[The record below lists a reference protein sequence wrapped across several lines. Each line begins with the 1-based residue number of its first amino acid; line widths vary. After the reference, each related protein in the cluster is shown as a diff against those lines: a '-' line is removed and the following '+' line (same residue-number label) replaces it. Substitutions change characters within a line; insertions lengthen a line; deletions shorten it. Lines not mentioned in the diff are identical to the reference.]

1 MTNLNN
7 VGVVSTVSL
16 FDAMQ
21 NGTRTTNG
29 MPAFKSTNNTLLDFF
44 TVAGDSRNTDVTKQF
59 LAAFADNQ
67 EIAVR
72 TLLWTRDSRG
82 GAGERN
88 TFRKLLGVLA
98 REDNFQHTKGVIAL
112 IPEVGRWDDLLV
124 LIGTKHESDAIAAIR
139 EALQKQNGLCAKWM
153 PRQGEVAAKLRNA
166 LGMTPKQ
173 WRKTL
178 VTLTNVVETK
188 MCNREWSAI
197 EYPKVPSRAIGKY
210 AKAFGRQDG
219 TRFTAF
225 KQAVAKGEVKIN
237 AGGVFPYDVVSLL
250 ARDSALA
257 EVQWKALPDYV
268 QGSSE
273 RAICV
278 VDVSGSMDSCVAGN
292 VSAMDVAIS
301 LGIYTAERL
310 QGVFKNTFITFTDKP
325 KIVKFNDDATL
336 RDRVAECQKDV
347 GYSTNLEGVFDAV
360 LRAAVQNKVPEDQMP
375 TKIVMISDMQ
385 FNAQVKGGGL
395 SAVPM
400 IQQKYAAAGY
410 KMPALVFWN
419 VNAAVYGNKPATVMD
434 RGVAMVSGFSPAILT
449 SILSGKDG
457 SMELML
463 DAVGKVRYNY
473 IQATPEVA
481 DVTTAKPKR
490 KYVRKVKAE

>member
-1 MTNLNN
+1 MTN
-7 VGVVSTVSL
+7 SVSL

-21 NGTRTTNG
+21 NSTTTTNG
-29 MPAFKSTNNTLLDFF
+29 MPAFKSTTSALLDFF
-44 TVAGDSRNTDVTKQF
+44 TVAGDSRNTDVTAQF
-59 LAAFADNQ
+59 KAAFLENQ

-82 GAGERN
+82 GAGERS

-98 REDNFQHTKGVIAL
+98 REDSFKHMKGVIAL
-112 IPEVGRWDDLLV
+112 TPEVGRWDDLLV
-124 LIGTKHESDAIAAIR
+124 LLGTKHEGDAIALIR

-153 PRQGEVAAKLRNA
+153 PRQGEVAAKLRTA

-197 EYPKVPSRAIGKY
+197 EYPKVPSRAVGKY

-219 TRFTAF
+219 VRFTAF
-225 KQAVAKGEVKIN
+225 KQAVSNGEAKIN
-237 AGGVFPYDVVSLL
+237 AGGVFPYDVVNLL
-250 ARDSALA
+250 RRDPALA

-268 QGSSE
+268 QGSNE

-278 VDVSGSMDSCVAGN
+278 VDVSGSMDSYVAGN

-325 KIVKFNDDATL
+325 KIVKFKEDQSLAS
-336 RDRVAECQKDV
+336 RVSTCKSDV

-360 LRAAVQNKVPEDQMP
+360 LRAAVLHKVPEDQMP

-385 FNAQVKGGGL
+385 FNAQVKGAGL

-400 IQQKYAAAGY
+400 IQKKYEEAGY

-419 VNAAVYGNKPATVMD
+419 VNAAGYGNKPATVMD

-449 SILSGKDG
+449 SVLSGKSD
-457 SMELML
+457 SLDLML
-463 DAVGKVRYNY
+463 DAVGKERYNY
-473 IQATPEVA
+473 IKATLEV
-481 DVTTAKPKR
+481 VEVIPAKPKR
-490 KYVRKVKAE
+490 KYVRKVKVE

>member
-1 MTNLNN
+1 MTN
-7 VGVVSTVSL
+7 SVSL

-21 NGTRTTNG
+21 NGTHTTNG
-29 MPAFKSTNNTLLDFF
+29 MPAFKSTNNALLDFF

-88 TFRKLLGVLA
+88 TFRKLLSVLA
-98 REDNFQHTKGVIAL
+98 REDSFQHMKGVIAL
-112 IPEVGRWDDLLV
+112 TPEVGRWDDLLV

-166 LGMTPKQ
+166 LGMTPKH

-188 MCNREWSAI
+188 MCNREWTAI

-225 KQAVAKGEVKIN
+225 KQAAAKGEVKIN

-250 ARDSALA
+250 NRDSALA

-268 QGSSE
+268 QGFNE

-278 VDVSGSMDSCVAGN
+278 VDVSGSMASRVAGN

-301 LGIYTAERL
+301 LGIYTSERL
-310 QGVFKNTFITFTDKP
+310 QGVFKDTFITFTDNP
-325 KIVKFNDDATL
+325 KIVKFKEGTTL
-336 RDRVAECQKDV
+336 AQRVSEAKRDV
-347 GYSTNLEGVFDAV
+347 GYSTNLEGVFNAV

-385 FNAQVKGGGL
+385 FNAQVRGNL
-395 SAVPM
+395 SVVPL

-419 VNAAVYGNKPATVMD
+419 VNATVYGNKPATVMD

-449 SILSGKDG
+449 SILSGKDN
-457 SMELML
+457 SIELML

-481 DVTTAKPKR
+481 EVTTAKPKR

>member
-1 MTNLNN
+1 MTN
-7 VGVVSTVSL
+7 SVSL

-21 NGTRTTNG
+21 NGTHTTNG
-29 MPAFKSTNNTLLDFF
+29 MPAFKSTNNALLDFF

-88 TFRKLLGVLA
+88 TFRKLMGVLA
-98 REDNFQHTKGVIAL
+98 REDSFQHMKGVIAL
-112 IPEVGRWDDLLV
+112 TPEVGRWDDLLV

-139 EALQKQNGLCAKWM
+139 AALQKQNGLCAKWM
-153 PRQGEVAAKLRNA
+153 PRQGEVAAKLRIA

-188 MCNREWSAI
+188 MCNREWTAI

-225 KQAVAKGEVKIN
+225 KQAVAKGEAKIN

-250 ARDSALA
+250 NRDPALA

-268 QGSSE
+268 QGSNE

-278 VDVSGSMDSCVAGN
+278 VDVSGSMASRVAGS

-310 QGVFKNTFITFTDKP
+310 QGVFKNTFITFTDNP
-325 KIVKFNDDATL
+325 KIVKFKEGATL
-336 RDRVAECQKDV
+336 AQRVREAKRDV
-347 GYSTNLEGVFDAV
+347 GYSTNLEGVFNAV

-385 FNAQVKGGGL
+385 FNAQVRGNL
-395 SAVPM
+395 SIVPL

-410 KMPALVFWN
+410 KMPTLVFWN
-419 VNAAVYGNKPATVMD
+419 VNAAVYGNKPATMMD

-449 SILSGKDG
+449 SILSGKGD
-457 SMELML
+457 SIELML

-481 DVTTAKPKR
+481 EVTTAKPKR

>member
-1 MTNLNN
+1 MTA
-7 VGVVSTVSL
+7 VSL

-21 NGTRTTNG
+21 NGTHTTNG
-29 MPAFKSTNNTLLDFF
+29 MPAFKSTNNALLDFF

-88 TFRKLLGVLA
+88 TFRKLLGALA
-98 REDNFQHTKGVIAL
+98 REDRFQHMKGVIAL
-112 IPEVGRWDDLLV
+112 TPEVGRWDDLLV
-124 LIGTKHESDAIAAIR
+124 LIGTKHEADAIAAIR
-139 EALQKQNGLCAKWM
+139 EALRKQNGLCAKWM
-153 PRQGEVAAKLRNA
+153 PRQGEVAVKLRIA

-178 VTLTNVVETK
+178 VSLTDVVETK
-188 MCNREWSAI
+188 MCNREWSSI

-210 AKAFGRQDG
+210 SKAFGRQDG

-225 KQAVAKGEVKIN
+225 KQAVANGEVKVKVN

-250 ARDSALA
+250 NRDPALA

-268 QGSSE
+268 QGSNE

-278 VDVSGSMDSCVAGN
+278 VDVSGSMDVRVAGS

-301 LGIYTAERL
+301 LGIYTSERL
-310 QGVFKNTFITFTDKP
+310 QGVFKNTFITFTNNP
-325 KIVKFNDDATL
+325 KIVKFKEGTTL
-336 RDRVAECQKDV
+336 AQRVQEAKRDV

-375 TKIVMISDMQ
+375 TKIVIISDTQ
-385 FNAQVKGGGL
+385 FNSQINGGGL

-400 IQQKYAAAGY
+400 IQQKYADAGY

-419 VNAAVYGNKPATVMD
+419 VNAAGCGNKPATVMD

-449 SILSGKDG
+449 SILSGKDD

-463 DAVGKVRYNY
+463 DAVGKARYNY
-473 IQATPEVA
+473 IEATKEVA
-481 DVTTAKPKR
+481 EVTTAKPKR